1 VPTVLITGVAGFIGR
16 HVAHEFAQLDWKVVG
31 CDRAEVSK
39 EFRALWGL
47 STFARLDLIQENL
60 DDLLEQNRPSVLIHA
75 AGPASVPDSLIDP
88 LGDFDSSAV
97 TLFRVLE
104 SVRRCL
110 PDCRLIFLSSA
121 AVYGNPQTLPVRED
135 HTLTPISPYGY
146 HKLLCEKII
155 EEFHTVYGLRTCV
168 ARIFSAY
175 GIGLRRQ
182 VLWDIC
188 QKALNGPIVEL
199 FGTGFET
206 RDFVSVDDVA
216 KAVRIISEGAQFEGE
231 AYNIGNGKEV
241 RINDL
246 ASLLIAAL
254 NRDCEVRF
262 TGVTRRGDPLR
273 WCADV
278 TLLQRLGFR
287 PTVSIERG
295 VADYGSWVLKNINA

>member
-1 VPTVLITGVAGFIGR
+1 MPTVLITGVAGFIGR
-16 HVAHEFAQLDWKVVG
+16 YIAREFAQLDWKVVG
-31 CDRAEVSK
+31 CDRAKVSK

-47 STFARLDLIQENL
+47 STFAHLDLIQENL
-60 DDLLEQNRPSVLIHA
+60 DDLLKQNRPNVLIHA
-75 AGPASVPDSLIDP
+75 AGPASVPDSMIDP

-121 AVYGNPQTLPVRED
+121 AVYGNPQTLPIRED
-135 HTLTPISPYGY
+135 HPLMPISPYGY

-155 EEFHTVYGLRTCV
+155 EEFHAVYGLRTCA

-188 QKALNGPIVEL
+188 QKALDGPTVEL

-206 RDFVSVDDVA
+206 RDFVSVNDVA
-216 KAVRIISEGAQFEGE
+216 KAIRIIAEGAQFEGG

-246 ASLLIAAL
+246 AALLIAAL
-254 NRDCEVRF
+254 NRDRDVRF
-262 TGVTRRGDPLR
+262 TGVTRKGDPLR

-278 TLLQRLGFR
+278 TLLQRLGYQ

-295 VADYGSWVLKNINA
+295 VADYGSWILENIDA